1 MKHYLN
7 NLKSVFDPEAELGD
21 EGGFLDE
28 IIFMAGIALV
38 ATILVNWLGTAATN
52 KGADLAACIEGMNTY
67 DNPNGGA
74 PTRVSGSGS
83 HETTIDLMW
92 PGRAC
97 SRCCTD
103 ASADSSMRSPWPTG
117 VYRPR

>member
-74 PTRVSGSGS
+74 
-83 HETTIDLMW
+83 EN
-92 PGRAC
+92 C
-97 SRCCTD
+97 SEQNHAKANSFKNDEAYKNR
-103 ASADSSMRSPWPTG
+103 
-117 VYRPR
+117 Y